1 MKHPIARYLMSA
13 YAYYEQDDPL
23 ISDHEFDMLA
33 KYIRHNYDDLE
44 HVHKHLVTKDDL
56 DAGTYLG
63 EYPQRVINAVSHYR
77 KQQGRLKTKPM
88 DWQIKSGLEDFFV

>member
-13 YAYYEQDDPL
+13 YAYYVQDNPL
-23 ISDHEFDMLA
+23 ISDQEFDMLA
-33 KYIRHNYDDLE
+33 KYISHNYDDLE
-44 HVHKHLVTKDDL
+44 HVHKHLVTKGDL

-77 KQQGRLKTKPM
+77 QYMGRVKTPYM
-88 DWQIKSGLEDFFV
+88 DWSIENGLEDFFV